1 MALYTLVG
9 ALRWSGGRP
18 AINDHA
24 RAHIGGLL
32 VALALTLAWG
42 YLLEP
47 YELVAG
53 LAGVPDRPAVDL
65 VALVAGADRAQRS
78 WSR

>member
-1 MALYTLVG
+1 VRSRPDYRVALYSLVG

-18 AINDHA
+18 AINDHRPPHLGA
-24 RAHIGGLL
+24 LL
-32 VALALTLAWG
+32 VCLALALAWG

-53 LAGVPDRPAVDL
+53 LAGIPTAPP
-65 VALVAGADRAQRS
+65 
-78 WSR
+78 